1 MCPTQEMVADIMTKA
16 LEADLHKRTAW
27 RMMGHLP
34 EMAHPQHA
42 KKPMSTPKPIS
53 KPVAERF
60 KMGESKLTS
69 NKPAPIQQTTFR
81 SAGAAA
87 QATDTTCEQR
97 CPIIQK
103 DVHPV
108 YHYDNC
114 NGNLSLA
121 DANAA
126 CDEMFGLEEVQAKYR
141 WSTEYDK

>member
-1 MCPTQEMVADIMTKA
+1 
-16 LEADLHKRTAW
+16 LHKRTAW

-53 KPVAERF
+53 KLVAEWF

-114 NGNLSLA
+114 NGNLSLVE
-121 DANAA
+121 ANAA
-126 CDEMFGLEEVQAKYR
+126 FDEMFGLEEVQAKYR
-141 WSTEYDK
+141 WSADYDK